1 MTYHQF
7 CGNFLE
13 SKVSVIS
20 RYTNYSL
27 RESVP
32 ALLGGYEARKCGGV
46 PGGGDSV
53 CDLPRLNQAYMAA

>member
-13 SKVSVIS
+13 SKASVIS
-20 RYTNYSL
+20 RYTNYSPG
-27 RESVP
+27 ESVL
-32 ALLGGYEARKCGGV
+32 ALLRGDYKARKHGGV

-53 CDLPRLNQAYMAA
+53 CNLPRLNQA